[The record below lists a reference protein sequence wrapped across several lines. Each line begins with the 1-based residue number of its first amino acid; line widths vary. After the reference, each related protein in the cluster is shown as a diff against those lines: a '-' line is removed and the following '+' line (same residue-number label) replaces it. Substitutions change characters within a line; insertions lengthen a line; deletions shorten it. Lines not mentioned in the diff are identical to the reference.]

1 MNNNVNYTQPPF
13 DRPPFGQRPP
23 FGRGPDF
30 GPPVGPP
37 PFDDFQPPFDDFQ
50 QPYAVDPGA
59 IRFCL
64 FRFTS
69 VVLINGDRFVMYPV
83 FVGPTSVAGW
93 QYTRRGWRF
102 IGLDL
107 RQIIYFSC

>member
-1 MNNNVNYTQPPF
+1 MSHYIDYNQQPPF
-13 DRPPFGQRPP
+13 GGPPFGPTPGLPQ
-23 FGRGPDF
+23 
-30 GPPVGPP
+30 PPVGPP
-37 PFDDFQPPFDDFQ
+37 PPFDDGQ

-64 FRFTS
+64 YKLTS
-69 VVLINGDRFVMYPV
+69 VELINGRSFVFFPI

-107 RQIIYFSC
+107 REIRFFSC